1 MKIPY
6 YYFYYYC
13 STFDIYLTHLML
25 LCLIQY
31 HALLRSITCYIS
43 QYKESGETCLL
54 SSSACTVDRGP
65 WSRRQWNP
73 FVLNFPVS
81 SGTIRNEVTSLFF
94 YRSWLIPAMC
104 SHRRPPSSPQSCAWP
119 HDPHMKAGT
128 ATLSK
133 HSENNICIL
142 AQTQG
147 TQCTGQI

>member
-133 HSENNICIL
+133 HWENYICIL

-147 TQCTGQI
+147 KQCTGQI